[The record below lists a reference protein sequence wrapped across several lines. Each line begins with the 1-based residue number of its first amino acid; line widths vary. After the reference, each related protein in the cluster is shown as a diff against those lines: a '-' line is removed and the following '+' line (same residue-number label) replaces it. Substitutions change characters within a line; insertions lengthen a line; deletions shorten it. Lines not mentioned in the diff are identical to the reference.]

1 MIVHMFIKS
10 HARGFVKND
19 LGILKKP
26 ITCENFI
33 SQVTGSAP
41 MHVFLYFSFFLL
53 DLPVHRLYAM
63 GFQKLVRLTEMPVP
77 KKSAV
82 RRQRA
87 WMGRL

>member
-1 MIVHMFIKS
+1 MFIKS

-53 DLPVHRLYAM
+53 DLPVYRLYAV
-63 GFQKLVRLTEMPVP
+63 GFQKLVRLTEMSVP
-77 KKSAV
+77 EKSAV